1 MDFQS
6 FVLISFWVGVR
17 TEEVPNPFYVI
28 WWQKPSMAVAMIENS
43 AFFIWPRLP
52 TLGCSTSP
60 MGVPTHGD
68 LSARE
73 IKRSQSNEWSL
84 PHFHQIFYRQIVTAK
99 ILHRIFISAAMSLHL
114 VLPITS
120 LLFTIRAFLP
130 LFSSFVRG
138 RASLPTV
145 IRPKLSNRTICENTG
160 FSQYPNVVLPG

>member
-17 TEEVPNPFYVI
+17 TEEVPNPFYMI

-43 AFFIWPRLP
+43 AFFIWPRFP

-73 IKRSQSNEWSL
+73 IKRSQSNE
-84 PHFHQIFYRQIVTAK
+84 
-99 ILHRIFISAAMSLHL
+99 
-114 VLPITS
+114 
-120 LLFTIRAFLP
+120 
-130 LFSSFVRG
+130 
-138 RASLPTV
+138 
-145 IRPKLSNRTICENTG
+145 
-160 FSQYPNVVLPG
+160 